1 MIGAELISRR
11 ILDARLILR
20 ASWGSAAAGLLTC
33 ISALFI
39 SLQYTIFLGA
49 GLSLLLYIYAS
60 SKSASIRALV
70 RDDQGRY
77 VEQEVPDSYPSMDIT
92 ILTIGGHE
100 FYAEVPLLQELL
112 PSYTNTQN
120 AVVIFRLRGRENAS
134 STGLEWLIHY
144 HEELQQDGNL
154 LILAGVRPHVMKE
167 LERTDV
173 IENIGDNFVFPAQ
186 PGIGASLDAALEAGE
201 KLLQA
206 HPSHTIMEVA
216 K

>member
-1 MIGAELISRR
+1 MVCIYGQTEATRR
-11 ILDARLILR
+11 KHN
-20 ASWGSAAAGLLTC
+20 TP
-33 ISALFI
+33 
-39 SLQYTIFLGA
+39 LQYTIFLGA

-77 VEQEVPDSYPSMDIT
+77 VEQNVPDSYPSREVT
-92 ILTIGGHE
+92 ILSIGGHE

-134 STGLEWLIHY
+134 STGLEWLMHY
-144 HEELQQDGNL
+144 HAELHRNRNI

-167 LERTDV
+167 LERTGV
-173 IENIGDNFVFPAQ
+173 IDKIGEEFIFPAQ
-186 PGIGASLDAALEAGE
+186 PGIGASLDKAVQAGE
-201 KLLQA
+201 KWL
-206 HPSHTIMEVA
+206 EVHSSQEETHLSSMQY
-216 K
+216 KTD